1 MDFLQFLFSLKRSQ
15 KRLVSVA
22 IDSLFLLFAFW
33 FALLVRLDSVDVL
46 FKSQYWGLI
55 ALTIPIS
62 IAGFVRLGLYR
73 AVLRYIGSQAFTAI
87 VAGVGISTI
96 ALVLLAYYGGVD
108 LPRTVPFIYAAF
120 ALVFVGGARALMRSL
135 VGAGINR
142 RGEPVIIYGAGV
154 SGRQTAI
161 ALAQSHEYHPV

>member
-1 MDFLQFLFSLKRSQ
+1 MDFLHFLFSLKRSQ

-22 IDSLFLLFAFW
+22 IDSVFLLFAFW

-55 ALTIPIS
+55 VLTIPMS
-62 IAGFVRLGLYR
+62 IAGFIRLGLYR

-96 ALVLLAYYGGVD
+96 ALVDRKSV
-108 LPRTVPFIYAAF
+108 V
-120 ALVFVGGARALMRSL
+120 
-135 VGAGINR
+135 
-142 RGEPVIIYGAGV
+142 
-154 SGRQTAI
+154 
-161 ALAQSHEYHPV
+161 

>member
-22 IDSLFLLFAFW
+22 IDSVFLLFAFW

-73 AVLRYIGSQAFTAI
+73 AVLRYIGSPPMLYFY
-87 VAGVGISTI
+87 S
-96 ALVLLAYYGGVD
+96 
-108 LPRTVPFIYAAF
+108 
-120 ALVFVGGARALMRSL
+120 
-135 VGAGINR
+135 
-142 RGEPVIIYGAGV
+142 
-154 SGRQTAI
+154 
-161 ALAQSHEYHPV
+161 